1 MGSAAAPARALTP
14 PPRGRN
20 TRPRGMTENSTASR
34 PPPRVDAA
42 WWRRW
47 RLWEAAKLVALTGAL
62 GWLVVRGAGSMG
74 YNWQWFRVPR
84 YLWRV
89 VDGELI
95 WGPLVRGLVVTL
107 EVSAIALVFATA
119 IGVATAIMRLV
130 GTRAQRA
137 VARGYLEIIR
147 NTPLLMQIYVIYF
160 VVAPVLGIDRYV
172 TAIVALSVFGGA
184 FVSEIVRGGI
194 EAVPKGQWEAAS
206 SVGLSR
212 VQVYRLVV
220 LPQALRLVLPPL
232 TSQAITLIKGS
243 SIVSVIA
250 IFDLTTEGRNII
262 SDTFLTFEIW
272 LTVAAIYLAVTLTIS
287 LAVGALERR
296 LGEPAR
302 A

>member
-1 MGSAAAPARALTP
+1 MSENAP
-14 PPRGRN
+14 G
-20 TRPRGMTENSTASR
+20 SR
-34 PPPRVDAA
+34 PPPRVDTA

-47 RLWEAAKLVALTGAL
+47 RVGEAVKLLLLTGAL
-62 GWLVVRGAGSMG
+62 GWLVVRGAGSIG

-95 WGPLVRGLVVTL
+95 WGPLAKGLVVTL
-107 EVSAIALVFATA
+107 QVSGLALVFATA

-130 GTRAQRA
+130 GTRGQRA
-137 VARGYLEIIR
+137 VARAYLEIIR

-160 VVAPVLGIDRYV
+160 VIAPVLGIDRYV
-172 TAIVALSVFGGA
+172 TAVAALSVFGGA
-184 FVSEIVRGGI
+184 FVSEIVRAGI
-194 EAVPKGQWEAAS
+194 EAVPKGQWEAAAA
-206 SVGLSR
+206 VGLSR
-212 VQVYRLVV
+212 PQLYRLIV

-232 TSQAITLIKGS
+232 TGQAITLIKAS

-262 SDTFLTFEIW
+262 SDTFLTFEVW

-296 LGEPAR
+296 LGEPAT

>member
-1 MGSAAAPARALTP
+1 
-14 PPRGRN
+14 
-20 TRPRGMTENSTASR
+20 MTESWTVSPR
-34 PPPRVDAA
+34 PPPRIDAG

-47 RLWEAAKLVALTGAL
+47 RLWDAAKLLALTGAL
-62 GWLVVRGAGSMG
+62 AWLVIRGAGSMG

-84 YLWRV
+84 YFWR

-107 EVSAIALVFATA
+107 EVSAIALVFATV

-137 VARGYLEIIR
+137 VARSYLEIIR

-160 VVAPVLGIDRYV
+160 VVAPVIGIDRYV

-194 EAVPKGQWEAAS
+194 EAVPKGQWEAAA
-206 SVGLSR
+206 SVGLSS

-232 TSQAITLIKGS
+232 TGQAITLIKGS